1 MLKVA
6 GGTYLEI
13 CQVPEWRN
21 VYGSGARAACAASS
35 LCKGIELHTFV
46 GPDCEADL
54 RALCDAFS
62 IALRI
67 DSTPQTI
74 SFRYFHGLSTPAVW
88 PLVQT
93 LRPHPII
100 TVSGDAILR
109 FGMLEGSARVE
120 GSHVVYDPQSVFDP
134 RPFGENGS
142 LADHLAVV
150 LNRAE
155 ARALTGAT
163 DVDALADGIMS
174 LMDAEIV
181 ILKQGA
187 DGALLVTQSGIR
199 AHIEAFESPAVF
211 PIGSGDVFSA
221 VFAARWA
228 EGHDDPI
235 SAARFASLA
244 AAYYCSTRAL
254 PIPPSESEIRSVVP
268 ELSVVLPK
276 QRPGNRRCYLAGP
289 FFNLG
294 QRWVIEE
301 AKAALESQ
309 GIDVFSPL
317 HDVGHGQAQVVVPED
332 LRALST
338 VDVVFGIVDGLDP
351 GTLFELGYARSKG
364 IPVVAFV
371 EQEQGESLKLLAG
384 SDCRIETD
392 FTTAIYRTNWI
403 VRQT

>member
-1 MLKVA
+1 MLKVV
-6 GGTYLEI
+6 GGTYLEV
-13 CQVPEWRN
+13 CHVPEWRN

-35 LCKGIELHTFV
+35 LCQGVELHTFV
-46 GPDCEADL
+46 GPDCDADL

-62 IALRI
+62 ILAHI
-67 DSTPQTI
+67 EKTPQTI
-74 SFRYFHGLSTPAVW
+74 SFRYFHGLSTPTVW
-88 PLVQT
+88 PVIQT
-93 LRPHPII
+93 LRSGPII
-100 TVSGDAILR
+100 TVRGDAVLR
-109 FGMLEGSARVE
+109 FGMLEGSAHVE

-142 LADHLAVV
+142 LAEHLAVV

-155 ARALTGAT
+155 ARALVGDSNV
-163 DVDALADGIMS
+163 DVMADGIMA
-174 LMDAEIV
+174 MMGAEIV

-187 DGALLVTQSGIR
+187 EGALLVTQSGIR

-221 VFAARWA
+221 VFAALWA
-228 EGHDDPI
+228 ESHVNPVV
-235 SAARFASLA
+235 AAKFASLG
-244 AAYYCSTRAL
+244 AAYYCSTRNL
-254 PIPPSESEIRSVVP
+254 PIPPSEAEIRSVVP
-268 ELSVVLPK
+268 ELCEVPPRRRTGK
-276 QRPGNRRCYLAGP
+276 RRCYLAGP

-309 GIDVFSPL
+309 GIEVFSPL
-317 HDVGHGQAQVVVPED
+317 HDVGHGQAQFVVPED
-332 LRALST
+332 LKALNT
-338 VDVVFGIVDGLDP
+338 VDLVFGVVDGLDP

-364 IPVVAFV
+364 IPVVAFT
-371 EQEQGESLKLLAG
+371 EQEQGESLKLLVG

-403 VRQT
+403 ARQT